1 MPFHESVPVEN
12 SFTEQFSTAYQA
24 MAAAERTRREATVQR
39 NYQEY
44 LEAQGHTV
52 TRKRIIVDGQTLYS
66 DLYDEDADDLIEVK
80 SLNDRVTMRLA
91 LGQILDYA
99 FIVKPAILT
108 VVVPKRP
115 AEGIIRLYR
124 KHLVRV
130 VWLDAHGGFHSEG
143 T

>member
-1 MPFHESVPVEN
+1 MPSHESVPVEN

-39 NYQEY
+39 KYQKY

-115 AEGIIRLYR
+115 AEGIIRLYQ
-124 KHLVRV
+124 KHSVRV
-130 VWLDAHGGFHSEG
+130 VWPNAHGEFHSEG